1 MSRLALRCLIS
12 GQGGFLLPV
21 LASSALGAAL
31 KLPSFQWH
39 CMLAFLSPSC
49 GLLWCNILLPA
60 CGARLVCEIS
70 LGRGP
75 VKRHKVSTGDRMAA
89 A

>member
-39 CMLAFLSPSC
+39 CLLSSLHRVGYYGVTYFSQRVAP
-49 GLLWCNILLPA
+49 GLSV
-60 CGARLVCEIS
+60 R
-70 LGRGP
+70 
-75 VKRHKVSTGDRMAA
+75 
-89 A
+89 